1 MPSVNV
7 DQMWTRAGA
16 HVKVVVQCPHAVHTA
31 STVTKIPVGYRVAAD
46 LTNLGLPVQCDS
58 IQAAILAEFRFFAE
72 RQRRRDSGKPP
83 SERREITGQ
92 IFVEKLGYTVS
103 RGILRSVFSERN
115 PQLFCEF
122 MRMGPSTDP
131 ENYDTILHEPFTS
144 TKNGVFPANMI
155 TNAQVKAILKDH
167 RRELSA
173 KMTVGQQYSLLH
185 TQQKM
190 QREEAET
197 RRKMKAD
204 AERQK
209 LITER
214 GIPTPSPHTA
224 AFQTPVAQPQTALPT
239 TGRYRGGTKQ
249 KIDLHS
255 ETPLVSLG
263 GGNSVVV
270 PLGLPVG
277 APASAPASVAAMSVV
292 VSAPAATNLVLAGG
306 MTSKSKATRLKKT
319 AAKTAKKTAIRLQA
333 RKKTKTAPAVV
344 NKTTPALP
352 RPRLMMLEGDDVPP
366 PPKLVRQTNGV
377 ALETIGDAPTR
388 APPNAPAAATAKK
401 RRSRATRKKKEGTK
415 KRKTAKSKA

>member
-1 MPSVNV
+1 M
-7 DQMWTRAGA
+7 
-16 HVKVVVQCPHAVHTA
+16 
-31 STVTKIPVGYRVAAD
+31 
-46 LTNLGLPVQCDS
+46 GLPVQCDS

-224 AFQTPVAQPQTALPT
+224 AFQTPVAQPQTACRQRVDTVEVLNRKLICTARRLWSPSAGAT
-239 TGRYRGGTKQ
+239 PSWYRWGCPWAHRRAR
-249 KIDLHS
+249 LR
-255 ETPLVSLG
+255 
-263 GGNSVVV
+263 
-270 PLGLPVG
+270 
-277 APASAPASVAAMSVV
+277 ASPPCPSWCLR
-292 VSAPAATNLVLAGG
+292 P
-306 MTSKSKATRLKKT
+306 
-319 AAKTAKKTAIRLQA
+319 
-333 RKKTKTAPAVV
+333 
-344 NKTTPALP
+344 P
-352 RPRLMMLEGDDVPP
+352 RPTSCWRG
-366 PPKLVRQTNGV
+366 
-377 ALETIGDAPTR
+377 A
-388 APPNAPAAATAKK
+388 
-401 RRSRATRKKKEGTK
+401 
-415 KRKTAKSKA
+415 